1 MAYGLWLGVRA
12 RTAETK
18 NRLLFPTNGAFP
30 EPSAISH
37 TLFSPAIRHLP
48 SALGRASRFTF
59 NVSREIV
66 IERRLLE
73 EPGEEFGEQT
83 SFQ

>member
-37 TLFSPAIRHLP
+37 LP

-59 NVSREIV
+59 NVSRKIV